1 MKRPAAG
8 KLRVAA
14 LALLAAASSAG
25 FARPSLAHPLDPAL
39 LELRETAPGTFDVL
53 WKTPRT
59 ARATLDPVLPERCRP
74 ASSRSVRSD
83 ARSVSWRWRVDC
95 GAESLVGE
103 RVAVGGLGAPH
114 GDALLRLELL
124 DGRRV
129 QAVLRADR
137 PALTVPAGDTVLAVM
152 ASYVALGVE
161 HILGGIDH
169 LLFVLGLVLLVRGR
183 REILRTI
190 TAFTLGH
197 SVTLALATF
206 GVVDAPTR
214 LVEALIAASIVVVA
228 LELTRGR
235 GLVDDAASA
244 LSLLLRRPWFVAFA
258 FGLLH
263 GFGFAGALA
272 QVGLPRG
279 EIPRALL
286 SFNLGIEL
294 GQIAFA
300 AAILALVAVL
310 PRRWHAAGRLAAA
323 YGIGALGMLWLYER
337 TLPLFIAG
345 A

>member
-1 MKRPAAG
+1 MKRLVVV
-8 KLRVAA
+8 KLRVIG
-14 LALLAAASSAG
+14 LALLAALSSVGIVRA
-25 FARPSLAHPLDPAL
+25 ALAHPLDPAL
-39 LELRETAPGTFDVL
+39 LELRETTAPGVLDVL
-53 WKTPRT
+53 WKMPRT
-59 ARATLDPVLPERCRP
+59 ARAALDPVLPERCRP
-74 ASSRSVRSD
+74 DSARNVRSD
-83 ARSVSWRWRVDC
+83 ARSVSWRWSVAC

-103 RVAVGGLGAPH
+103 RFAVRGLDTQN

-137 PALTVPAGDTVLAVM
+137 PAFTVPAEDTVLDVM

-183 REILRTI
+183 RELASTI

-197 SVTLALATF
+197 SVTLALATL
-206 GVVDAPTR
+206 GVVNAPTQ

-228 LELTRGR
+228 LELTGARD
-235 GLVDDAASA
+235 LADDANA
-244 LSLLLRRPWFVAFA
+244 LSLRVPRPWIVAFT

-272 QVGLPRG
+272 QIGLPSG
-279 EIPRALL
+279 EIPPALL
-286 SFNLGIEL
+286 AFNLGIEL

-300 AAILALVAVL
+300 AAVLAFVAVL
-310 PRRWHAAGRLAAA
+310 PLRWHAAGRLAAA

-337 TLPLFIAG
+337 AILLVITSA
-345 A
+345 

>member
-1 MKRPAAG
+1 VTRPCAG
-8 KLRVAA
+8 GLRVVG
-14 LALLAAASSAG
+14 LALFAATSSVAV
-25 FARPSLAHPLDPAL
+25 AYPSFAHPLDPAL
-39 LELRETAPGTFDVL
+39 LALRETAPGTFDVH
-53 WKTPRT
+53 WKKPRM
-59 ARATLDPVLPERCRP
+59 ARAALDPALPERCRP
-74 ASSRSVRSD
+74 DSPTSVRAD
-83 ARSVSWRWRVDC
+83 ARSVSWRWRVGC

-103 RVAVGGLGAPH
+103 RFAVRGLDTQNS
-114 GDALLRLELL
+114 DALLRLELR

-137 PALTVPAGDTVLAVM
+137 PALTVPARATVRDVM
-152 ASYVALGVE
+152 TSYGALGVE

-169 LLFVLGLVLLVRGR
+169 LLFVLGLVLLARGR
-183 REILRTI
+183 RAILWTI

-197 SVTLALATF
+197 SVTLALATL
-206 GVVDAPTR
+206 GVVHAPTQ
-214 LVEALIAASIVVVA
+214 LIEALIAASIVLVG

-244 LSLLLRRPWFVAFA
+244 LALLLRRPWLVAFA

-272 QVGLPRG
+272 QIGLPRG
-279 EIPRALL
+279 EIPLALL

-300 AAILALVAVL
+300 AAILVLVAVL
-310 PRRWHAAGRLAAA
+310 PLRWHAASRLAAA

-337 TLPLFIAG
+337 TLPLFIASI
-345 A
+345 